1 MRKPFRR
8 GRNGCPG
15 MFIPYPPVYLPTLMT
30 PRVSAGKEK
39 KEEVFN
45 ERARG
50 QRTIDTRS

>member
-1 MRKPFRR
+1 
-8 GRNGCPG
+8 
-15 MFIPYPPVYLPTLMT
+15 MFIPYPSVYLPTLMT